1 MNKLKLFIF
10 LSTIFI
16 FNINSVFALPST
28 SKNVEKLSVVDINA
42 EKFDLEEDDVIKR
55 VSLRDKFKRSPEVQV
70 QNFFKKFNRY
80 SETNNVKKLK
90 EMYSDSFVNNDGLD
104 KETVFKLNEDASS
117 SYQNIDYSTELLSI
131 KANEFYAVVEAIE
144 KAKGETV
151 QPFGQIEGLGEIS
164 SELHYIDYLR
174 KEDGKW
180 KIIATDIKS
189 EKLYLNYGEAKAR
202 KLEIFAPTCVPAN
215 TEYEVTFKTDPSLN
229 ELIVGS
235 ITNEEIKYPQSQ
247 VKDVLK
253 RVKDGTLS
261 RVIKSNSNN
270 HNEYATVS
278 VAMTKAVVEPGA
290 VVVKMTGASILMSR
304 VNVLKAKNSIKDIK
318 VEENKNGKK
327 S

>member
-1 MNKLKLFIF
+1 MNKIKFFIF
-10 LSTIFI
+10 LISIIVFS
-16 FNINSVFALPST
+16 NNSAFAIAPTTKSVENLA
-28 SKNVEKLSVVDINA
+28 KNDISA
-42 EKFDLEEDDVIKR
+42 KDFDFQEDDVIKR
-55 VSLRDKFKRSPEVQV
+55 VSLRDKFKRSPEAQV

-80 SETNNVKKLK
+80 SEANNVKKLK

-104 KETVFKLNEDASS
+104 KETIFKLNEDASS

-189 EKLYLNYGEAKAR
+189 EKLYLNYGEAKNR
-202 KLEIFAPTCVPAN
+202 KLEIFSPTCVPAN
-215 TEYEVTFKTDPSLN
+215 TEYEVTFKTEPSLN
-229 ELIVGS
+229 ELIIGS

-278 VAMTKAVVEPGA
+278 VAMTKAVIEPGA
-290 VVVKMTGASILMSR
+290 VVVKMIGASILMSR
-304 VNVLKAKNSIKDIK
+304 VNVLKVKNSIKDIIL
-318 VEENKNGKK
+318 EENKNGKK

>member
-1 MNKLKLFIF
+1 MNKIKLILLILAVF
-10 LSTIFI
+10 TI
-16 FNINSVFALPST
+16 NLNSVFAIAPT
-28 SKNVEKLSVVDINA
+28 SKSVENLSNTEINA
-42 EKFDLEEDDVIKR
+42 EKIDFEEDDVIKR
-55 VSLRDKFKRSPEVQV
+55 VSLRDMFKRSPEDQV
-70 QNFFKKFNRY
+70 KSFFKKFNKY

-104 KETVFKLNEDASS
+104 KETVFKLNEQASS
-117 SYQNIDYSTELLSI
+117 SYQNIDYTTDLISI
-131 KANEFYAVVEAIE
+131 NANEFYAVVEAIE

-151 QPFGQIEGLGEIS
+151 APFGQIEGVGEIN

-189 EKLYLNYGEAKAR
+189 EKLYLKYGEAKTK

-215 TEYEVTFKTDPSLN
+215 TEYEVTFKTEPSLN

-235 ITNEEIKYPQSQ
+235 ISNEEIKYPQAQ

-253 RVKDGTLS
+253 KVKDGTLS
-261 RVIKSNSNN
+261 RVIKSNSNHN
-270 HNEYATVS
+270 NEYATVS
-278 VAMTKAVVEPGA
+278 VAMTKAVLEPGA
-290 VVVKMTGASILMSR
+290 VLVKMTGASILMSR
-304 VNVLKAKNSIKDIK
+304 VNVLKVTNSIKDIK

-327 S
+327 G